1 VEDQNRNEDAMSE
14 LSTDE
19 AMKTI
24 SVLRERIGASIFGQ
38 DDLITETLSC
48 FLAGGHILMTGAP
61 GLAKTTLVR
70 VFSKNLGLNFGRIQF
85 TPDLLPSDIT
95 GTDILNIDPASQRRN
110 FEFSKGPIFVNLLLA
125 DEINRA
131 SPRTQSAMLEAMQER
146 TVTNSGKVHHL
157 PNPFMVF
164 ATQNPFE
171 SEGTF
176 PLPEAQLDRFLLHTL
191 VAYPSKDAENRI
203 LTSHTQ
209 DDLVGEQHYEK
220 DHRSDTVLTFEV
232 IRSLMKS
239 ATMIRV
245 DPEIVGGIN
254 ELVRST
260 RPSDDTCPDD
270 LKKIIWYGAGPRAGI
285 SFISVCR
292 ALALIE
298 GSTSV
303 RWRHVRRMAAPVL
316 RHRLRLTAQ
325 ASHERLEEDHVIKLL
340 LDRLEE
346 HRTNLA
352 KGLD

>member
-1 VEDQNRNEDAMSE
+1 MKDDDEMSE
-14 LSTDE
+14 LRVEE
-19 AMKTI
+19 ATKVI
-24 SVLRERIGASIFGQ
+24 AGLREKIGNAIFGQ
-38 DDLITETLSC
+38 DDLITDTLCC

-70 VFSKNLGLNFGRIQF
+70 VFSRNLGLNFGRIQF

-95 GTDILNIDPASQRRN
+95 GSDILNIDPVTQRRN
-110 FEFSKGPIFVNLLLA
+110 FEFSKGPIFVSLLLA

-146 TVTNSGKVHHL
+146 TVTNSGKVHQL

-176 PLPEAQLDRFLLHTL
+176 PLPEAQLDRFLLHTI
-191 VAYPSKDAENRI
+191 VEYPSKEAENRI
-203 LTSHTQ
+203 LTSHAQ
-209 DDLVGEQHYEK
+209 DDLVGEQHYEQ
-220 DHRSDTVLTFEV
+220 DHRADSALAPEV
-232 IRSLMKS
+232 IRSLMKRS
-239 ATMIRV
+239 ATIRV
-245 DPEIVGGIN
+245 DGEIVAGIN

-260 RPSDDTCPDD
+260 RPTDDTCPDD
-270 LKKIIWYGAGPRAGI
+270 LKRIIWYGAGPRAGI

-292 ALALIE
+292 ALALSE
-298 GSTSV
+298 GSEVV

-325 ASHERLEEDHVIKLL
+325 ASHERMKEDQVIKLL

-346 HRTNLA
+346 NRANLA